1 MTSSRRSLRIVAAL
15 LGALSIAPLVAPHA
29 AEAQRA
35 RPPQRPADLVN
46 RQVTGEVVGV
56 VDGDTVDVL
65 VPPGRRIRVRLHGVD
80 APERSEPFSQ
90 QALTFTRVL
99 MFSRVVTVSG
109 RDVDPYDRLVA
120 RLVVDGADAS
130 VALLSAGMACH
141 FRRYS
146 DDAVL
151 EAAEQAARTAGRGFW
166 AAGAPQPGC
175 VAREARAMAAK
186 PSRAAAPTSFV
197 GNVSS
202 RVYHASTCPNA
213 ACKNCV
219 RRFDTRE
226 EADAAGFRPAGDCLP
241 PVQPHP

>member
-130 VALLSAGMACH
+130 VALLES
-141 FRRYS
+141 
-146 DDAVL
+146 V
-151 EAAEQAARTAGRGFW
+151 RG
-166 AAGAPQPGC
+166 
-175 VAREARAMAAK
+175 
-186 PSRAAAPTSFV
+186 
-197 GNVSS
+197 
-202 RVYHASTCPNA
+202 AS
-213 ACKNCV
+213 
-219 RRFDTRE
+219 
-226 EADAAGFRPAGDCLP
+226 
-241 PVQPHP
+241 